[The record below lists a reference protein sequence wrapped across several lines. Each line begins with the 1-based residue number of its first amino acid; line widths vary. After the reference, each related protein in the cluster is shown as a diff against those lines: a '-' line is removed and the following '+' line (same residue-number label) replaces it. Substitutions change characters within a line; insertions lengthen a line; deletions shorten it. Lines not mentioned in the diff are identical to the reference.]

1 MSIVNKKREPTV
13 WTLFYRILTALPRI
27 PLSIHNIC
35 YWLLNNAQA
44 NLMQIFRNKNVAW
57 NLLFMKY
64 IFQIFKGFSKCVSIG
79 SNQTTGFT
87 IVHICQF
94 PRKKVKSAVCIVS
107 KLFTALWSLFSKNY
121 SFSLATYSLVKDG
134 TLNVVYCGMVEMV
147 FCYQIFSD
155 LLHNLSEVF
164 VKEIGT
170 TQS

>member
-1 MSIVNKKREPTV
+1 MQGSNFPIRNLMMKTFANCQRAKRFSLWDKQNYFYFCLLWQNKKRANRV

-107 KLFTALWSLFSKNY
+107 KLFTA
-121 SFSLATYSLVKDG
+121 
-134 TLNVVYCGMVEMV
+134 
-147 FCYQIFSD
+147 
-155 LLHNLSEVF
+155 
-164 VKEIGT
+164 
-170 TQS
+170 

>member
-1 MSIVNKKREPTV
+1 MQGSNFPIRNLMMKTFANCQRAKRFSLWDKQNYFYFCLLWTKKRANSMDP
-13 WTLFYRILTALPRI
+13 ILPHFNCFTRI

-107 KLFTALWSLFSKNY
+107 KLFTA
-121 SFSLATYSLVKDG
+121 
-134 TLNVVYCGMVEMV
+134 
-147 FCYQIFSD
+147 
-155 LLHNLSEVF
+155 
-164 VKEIGT
+164 
-170 TQS
+170 

>member
-1 MSIVNKKREPTV
+1 MFWVNCLVYDSASVIFFWVSIIWCKGQIFPYGIWWWKLLLIVSEQKDFPFEISKTIFIFVYCEQKREPTV

-107 KLFTALWSLFSKNY
+107 KLFTA
-121 SFSLATYSLVKDG
+121 
-134 TLNVVYCGMVEMV
+134 
-147 FCYQIFSD
+147 
-155 LLHNLSEVF
+155 
-164 VKEIGT
+164 
-170 TQS
+170 

>member
-1 MSIVNKKREPTV
+1 MRKQIWCKFSAIKTWREICLLWNIFSI
-13 WTLFYRILTALPRI
+13 
-27 PLSIHNIC
+27 
-35 YWLLNNAQA
+35 
-44 NLMQIFRNKNVAW
+44 
-57 NLLFMKY
+57 
-64 IFQIFKGFSKCVSIG
+64 IFKGFSKCVSIG